1 MTKARNYSEPTKKKL
16 FALSGNQCAAPTCD
30 NPLISKDHTTVTTEI
45 CHIEAASPNGPRYNS
60 LMTDDERRHF
70 NNLLLLC
77 GVCHP
82 IVDNKENE
90 HQYPVE
96 LLKEW
101 KKNHE
106 STKTYQ
112 LSNNTSLLIKAINVI
127 ATSDFEEV
135 DEKGDTEAFDIR
147 HKIEHN
153 QVKRMRPMLE
163 EYKVYFR
170 KINPLYAELELQ
182 GSFTKEKL
190 LRNIKQIYLREKG
203 KYLSGYDDEM
213 TAVRIHAD
221 DIFEGVEV
229 QLHELAEKHGRSI
242 SEDLS
247 FGISVIMTD
256 AFMKCKI
263 LEEPPK

>member
-1 MTKARNYSEPTKKKL
+1 MTKARLYSEPTKKKL
-16 FALSGNQCAAPTCD
+16 FALSGNQCAAPDCD
-30 NPLISKDHTTVTTEI
+30 NRLISHDHTTVITEI
-45 CHIEAASPNGPRYNS
+45 CHIEAASPMGPRYNL
-60 LMTDDERRHF
+60 LMSDDERRHF
-70 NNLLLLC
+70 NNLILLC

-82 IVDNKENE
+82 IIDNKENE
-90 HQYPVE
+90 HKYPVE

-112 LSNNTSLLIKAINVI
+112 LSNNTSLLTKAINII
-127 ATSDFEEV
+127 ANNDFEDV
-135 DEKGDTEAFDIR
+135 DEKNNTQTFDIT

-153 QVKRMRPMLE
+153 QVKRMKPMLE

-170 KINPLYAELELQ
+170 KINPLYAELEAQ
-182 GSFTKEKL
+182 GSFKKEKL
-190 LRNIKQIYLREKG
+190 LRNIKRIYLLEKG
-203 KYLSGYDDEM
+203 KYLSNYEDEL
-213 TAVRIHAD
+213 TAVRNHAD
-221 DIFEGVEV
+221 DIFEGIELR
-229 QLHELAEKHGRSI
+229 LHELAEQQGKSV